1 MAEYGWE
8 RIMRCAYLLNLSTTT
23 KITSFPS
30 DSDSLSI
37 KSMLMSTKRVVGM
50 GRGCNIPG
58 DFTFSALFC

>member
-1 MAEYGWE
+1 
-8 RIMRCAYLLNLSTTT
+8 MRCAYLLNLSTTT

-50 GRGCNIPG
+50 GKGCNIPG